1 MDEGAHED
9 AILLPKGMTSAFV
22 YVPKYGGVGAFGKGR
37 KVLKEQELGDIG
49 GIVICLCIWFC
60 LCFDLI

>member
-9 AILLPKGMTSAFV
+9 VIILPKGMTSAFV

-37 KVLKEQELGDIG
+37 KVLKEQELGDIS
-49 GIVICLCIWFC
+49 GIILRLFIRFC
-60 LCFDLI
+60 PCFDLI